1 MSDLVDE
8 RAAKEGEYIVLNG
21 ATVREC
27 AKAFGVGKSTVHSD
41 VTKKL
46 RAVDPDLADDV
57 KRVLEVNLSQRHL
70 RGGDSTKR
78 MYEQR
83 KTRVIPTRAGK
94 ISD

>member
-46 RAVDPDLADDV
+46 RAV
-57 KRVLEVNLSQRHL
+57 L
-70 RGGDSTKR
+70 REDEILL
-78 MYEQR
+78 EQR
-83 KTRVIPTRAGK
+83 LPAEKGAC
-94 ISD
+94 